1 MTEKVALVTGA
12 ASGIGL
18 ATTQALIA
26 AGCGVQLVDIA
37 SDISD
42 VARREGQG
50 KSTVRGW
57 RADLSNAQA
66 IADLVRDVEQAV
78 GGIDILVNNAGI
90 HLRKPDGLK
99 FSLEELSLEK
109 WNRHLSI
116 NLTAPF
122 LLCQAVLPHM
132 KQKRWGRI
140 INVGSMVGRAAG
152 LRPGAGYA
160 ASKAGL
166 LGLTRVVAMEAGP
179 HGITANY
186 IAPGRVKTPLSDTG
200 AASSNVQSIS
210 STPVGR
216 LGEPWEIAAAIR
228 FLVSD
233 QAAFIT
239 GATFDVNGG
248 QFIP

>member
-1 MTEKVALVTGA
+1 MSGKIALVTGA

-18 ATTQALIA
+18 ATAKALVA
-26 AGCGVQLVDIA
+26 AGHTVQFV
-37 SDISD
+37 D
-42 VARREGQG
+42 VAGGIEEVAREAAQG
-50 KSTVRGW
+50 NANIRGW
-57 RADLSNAQA
+57 RADLRDAPA
-66 IADLVRDVEQAV
+66 IAGLVHDIERAV
-78 GGIDILVNNAGI
+78 GGVDILVNNAGI

-99 FSLEELSLEK
+99 FQIEELSLEA
-109 WNRHLSI
+109 WNAHLAI

-132 KQKRWGRI
+132 KKNRWGRVVNI
-140 INVGSMVGRAAG
+140 GSMVGRAFG

-166 LGLTRVVAMEAGP
+166 LGLTRVVAGEGGP

-186 IAPGRVKTPLSDTG
+186 VAPGRIKTPLSDTG
-200 AASSNVQSIS
+200 AASSNAQSIS
-210 STPVGR
+210 HTPVGR
-216 LGEPWEIAAAIR
+216 LGEPWEIAAAVQ
-228 FLVSD
+228 FLISD